1 MSTHDKVA
9 LVTGAGSGI
18 GRHSALALAE
28 AGYAVVLVGRRQD
41 ALEETAHAEI
51 GEILAALRRIEDG
64 TYATCARCGE
74 KINEKRLEALPYA
87 IECIQCA
94 ESGRPD

>member
-41 ALEETAHAEI
+41 ALEETAKLAEM
-51 GEILAALRRIEDG
+51 
-64 TYATCARCGE
+64 
-74 KINEKRLEALPYA
+74 
-87 IECIQCA
+87 QA
-94 ESGRPD
+94 ESQKEQPHKMHSNSPVSVTTQQLAHLN